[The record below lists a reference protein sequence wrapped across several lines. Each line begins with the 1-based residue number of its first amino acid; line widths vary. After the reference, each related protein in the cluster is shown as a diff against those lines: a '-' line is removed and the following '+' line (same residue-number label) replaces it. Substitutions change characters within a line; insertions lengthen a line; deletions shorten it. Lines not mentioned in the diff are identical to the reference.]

1 MKATCELNEPNDDKV
16 HSNLNEENED
26 SGDELNEDDPFQD
39 EFHDAVEDVCQ
50 FSVTLPRQNNNMILH
65 HRNPSNISKLYLKES
80 DSSEDEQDQ
89 YIKVGPFL
97 EIRTQETSHAQNTFL
112 N

>member
-1 MKATCELNEPNDDKV
+1 MNDD
-16 HSNLNEENED
+16 EQ
-26 SGDELNEDDPFQD
+26 FQD

-50 FSVTLPRQNNNMILH
+50 FSVTLPRQNNNGMMH

-89 YIKVGPFL
+89 YIKVINL
-97 EIRTQETSHAQNTFL
+97 E
-112 N
+112 

>member
-1 MKATCELNEPNDDKV
+1 MNESLNADNK
-16 HSNLNEENED
+16 SCYINEGNED
-26 SGDELNEDDPFQD
+26 SDETNDDDQFQD

-89 YIKVGPFL
+89 YIKVSLLFCNFNFL
-97 EIRTQETSHAQNTFL
+97 ESY
-112 N
+112 